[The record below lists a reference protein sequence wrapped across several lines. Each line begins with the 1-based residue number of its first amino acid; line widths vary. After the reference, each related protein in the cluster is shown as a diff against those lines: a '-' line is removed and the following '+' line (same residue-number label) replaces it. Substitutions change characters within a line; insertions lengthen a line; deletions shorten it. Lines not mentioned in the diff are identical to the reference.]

1 MSNECIPLYA
11 DGDVVTAEVTAD
23 VKGKTFVD
31 LTGAMAG
38 GLPKVA
44 TATAAGRTWG
54 VAVTD
59 AKSGG
64 RVAVIRIT
72 GAILPVTTGAPITA
86 LTEVQVGMGGK
97 IVPATT
103 GVKVGRAMDS
113 AGADRDVFIE
123 LY

>member
-11 DGDVVTAEVTAD
+11 DGDVVTAQVTAD
-23 VKGKTFVD
+23 VKGKTFVA
-31 LTGAMAG
+31 LTAAMAG

-44 TATAAGRTWG
+44 TATAAGATWG

-64 RVAVIRIT
+64 RVAVIRTT
-72 GAILPVTTGAPITA
+72 GVILPVTTGAPIAA
-86 LTEVQVGMGGK
+86 LTEVQIGMGGK
-97 IVPATT
+97 IVPATS
-103 GVKVGRAMDS
+103 GVKVGRALDS

>member
-1 MSNECIPLYA
+1 MSNECILLYA
-11 DGDVVTAEVTAD
+11 DGDVVTAQVTGD
-23 VKGKTFVD
+23 VKGKTFVA
-31 LTGAMAG
+31 LTGPMAG

-44 TATAAGRTWG
+44 TAIAAGATWG
-54 VAVTD
+54 VAVSD

-64 RVAVIRIT
+64 RVAVIRTT
-72 GAILPVTTGAPITA
+72 GVILPVTTGAPITA
-86 LTEVQVGMGGK
+86 LTEVQIGVGGK

-103 GVKVGRAMDS
+103 GIKVGRAMDS